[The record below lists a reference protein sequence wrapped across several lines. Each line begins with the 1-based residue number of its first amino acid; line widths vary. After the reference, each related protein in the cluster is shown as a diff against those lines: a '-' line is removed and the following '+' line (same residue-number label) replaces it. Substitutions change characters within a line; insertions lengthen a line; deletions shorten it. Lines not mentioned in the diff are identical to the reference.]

1 MHEHKREV
9 VKKGRSQGL
18 TAVYTPILVFPSL
31 TIGRWVD
38 IYDVGNEFEEEFVI
52 FPDFISI
59 LQYQMILALI
69 F

>member
-1 MHEHKREV
+1 
-9 VKKGRSQGL
+9 
-18 TAVYTPILVFPSL
+18 VYTPILVFPSL